1 MRILTLGA
9 GTVGTWIADLLCRYR
24 HDVTVVDND
33 ADHVQRINND
43 LDVKAIQGSAAQSS
57 VLFQAGVMGCDICLA
72 VTGVDEVNLV
82 AASMAKAMGVKR
94 SVARVYAPV
103 FRDLS
108 TFDYQRHF
116 GIDRLLSLEQ
126 LTAMELARA
135 IRNPESIT
143 LEHFAR
149 GQLEVAEF
157 EVTRKSDAIGKPLK
171 QLALSAGVRLGTL
184 KRNNKTWI
192 ASANDEIRIGD
203 WVSLLG
209 KPEEVEEIKK
219 RFTQGTPKRQH
230 VVIAGGGET
239 GYHLA
244 RALDGARHKV
254 LLLESDESRCNY
266 LASHLSR
273 ATVVCSDATRKMT
286 LEEERVGGCDY
297 FVACTGNDENNIMA
311 GLEAKELGAK
321 QIMAI
326 VGRPDYA
333 GIVSRLG
340 IDIAVSE
347 RDAMARQILGLL
359 TEGPVLSQL
368 QLPSSDIFVMEV
380 EVGQGAAVTQSSLAQ
395 MSLPEG
401 VLVAAVLQE
410 EFVRVPSATDSLQAG
425 NTALVLSPQNQLES
439 VVAAFA
445 GSGSRLV
452 SGK

>member
-24 HDVTVVDND
+24 HDVTVVDIDPEN
-33 ADHVQRINND
+33 VSRLNND
-43 LDVKAIQGSAAQSS
+43 LDVRAIVGSASQSS

-72 VTGVDEVNLV
+72 VTGNDEVNMV

-94 SVARVYAPV
+94 SVARVYSPV
-103 FRDLS
+103 FHDLS

-116 GIDRLLSLEQ
+116 GIDRLLSLEH

-157 EVTRKSDAIGKPLK
+157 EVTRSSDSLGIPLRK
-171 QLALSAGVRLGTL
+171 LALSPSVRLGTL
-184 KRNNKTWI
+184 KRDGKTWI
-192 ASANDEIRIGD
+192 ASANDQIQIGD
-203 WVSLLG
+203 WVSLMG

-219 RFTQGTPKRQH
+219 TFTKGSPKRQFI
-230 VVIAGGGET
+230 VIAGGGET

-244 RALDGARHKV
+244 RALDGERHRV
-254 LLLESDESRCNY
+254 LVLESEEERCDY
-266 LASHLSR
+266 LASHLQR
-273 ATVVCSDATRKMT
+273 ATVLCADATRKMT
-286 LEEERVGGCDY
+286 LEEERVGACDY

-333 GIVSRLG
+333 SIVSRLG
-340 IDIAVSE
+340 IDNAVSE
-347 RDAMARQILGLL
+347 RAAMARQVLGLL
-359 TEGPVLSQL
+359 TEGPVLSKL
-368 QLPSSDIFVMEV
+368 QLPSSDILVLELEV
-380 EVGQGAAVTQSSLAQ
+380 ASNAPVTQSSLAQ
-395 MSLPEG
+395 LELPEG
-401 VLVAAVLQE
+401 VLITAVLQGD
-410 EFVRVPSATDSLQAG
+410 FVRVPLATDNLQSG
-425 NTALVLSPQNQLES
+425 DTALVLAKTSQLPDVTQAFSPI
-439 VVAAFA
+439 
-445 GSGSRLV
+445 GS
-452 SGK
+452 

>member
-9 GTVGTWIADLLCRYR
+9 GTVGTWIADLLCRFR
-24 HDVTVVDND
+24 HDVIVVDTD
-33 ADHVQRINND
+33 AENVRRINND
-43 LDVKAIQGSAAQSS
+43 LDVRAIQGSASQSS
-57 VLFQAGVMGCDICLA
+57 VLFQAGVMACDICLA
-72 VTGVDEVNLV
+72 VTGSDEVNMV

-116 GIDRLLSLEQ
+116 NIDRLLSLEH

-157 EVTRKSDAIGKPLK
+157 AVTRQSDSLNKPLK
-171 QLALSAGVRLGTL
+171 QLALSPHVRLGTL
-184 KRNNKTWI
+184 KRDGRTWI
-192 ASANDEIRIGD
+192 ASANDEIRLGD

-209 KPEEVEEIKK
+209 RPQNVEEIKK
-219 RFTQGTPKRQH
+219 TFTQGVTKQQF

-244 RALDGARHKV
+244 KALDGERHKV
-254 LLLESDESRCNY
+254 LLLEQDPQRCDY

-273 ATVVCSDATRKMT
+273 ATVVCADAMRKLT
-286 LEEERVGGCDY
+286 LEEERVGGSDY

-311 GLEAKELGAK
+311 GIEAKDLGSK

-333 GIVSRLG
+333 EIVGRLG
-340 IDIAVSE
+340 IDVAVSE

-359 TEGPVLSQL
+359 TEGPILSQL
-368 QLPSSDIFVMEV
+368 QLPSSDVCVLEIEV
-380 EVGQGAAVTQSSLAQ
+380 AENSPVSKSSLLEAK
-395 MSLPEG
+395 LPEG

-410 EFVRVPSATDSLQAG
+410 DYVRVPAASDCLQVG
-425 NTALVLSPQNQLES
+425 NTALVLAPEHRIS
-439 VVAAFA
+439 AIKDAFSS
-445 GSGSRLV
+445 GDGSRT
-452 SGK
+452 

>member
-24 HDVTVVDND
+24 HDVTVVDTD
-33 ADHVQRINND
+33 PEQVKRINND
-43 LDVKAIQGSAAQSS
+43 LDVRAIQGSASQSS

-72 VTGVDEVNLV
+72 VTGIDEVNMV

-94 SVARVYAPV
+94 AVARVYAPV

-116 GIDRLLSLEQ
+116 GIDRLLSLEH

-135 IRNPESIT
+135 IRNPESLT

-157 EVTRKSDAIGKPLK
+157 EITRTSESLNKPLK
-171 QLALSAGVRLGTL
+171 QLGLSPHVRLGTIQRG
-184 KRNNKTWI
+184 KKTWI

-203 WVSLLG
+203 WVSLMG
-209 KPEEVEEIKK
+209 RPAEVEGIKK
-219 RFTQGTPKRQH
+219 TFCKGTPRRQFI
-230 VVIAGGGET
+230 VIAGGGET

-244 RALDGARHKV
+244 KALDREQHRV
-254 LLLESDESRCNY
+254 LVLESDEARCNY
-266 LASHLSR
+266 LAAHLSR
-273 ATVVCSDATRKMT
+273 STVVCADATRKVT

-297 FVACTGNDENNIMA
+297 FVACIGNDENNIMA
-311 GLEAKELGAK
+311 GIEAKQLGAK

-333 GIVSRLG
+333 EIVGRLG

-347 RDAMARQILGLL
+347 RDAMARQILGML
-359 TEGPVLSQL
+359 TEGPVLSQM
-368 QLPSSDIFVMEV
+368 QLPSSDIMVLEI
-380 EVGQGAAVTQSSLAQ
+380 EVGTNAAVTKSSLANI
-395 MSLPEG
+395 SLPEG
-401 VLVAAVLQE
+401 VLVSAVLHQD
-410 EFVRVPSATDSLQAG
+410 FVTVPVASDSLQAG
-425 NTALVLSPQNQLES
+425 DTALVLSPLSQLAT
-439 VVAAFA
+439 VQQAFTA
-445 GSGSRLV
+445 Q
-452 SGK
+452 

>member
-33 ADHVQRINND
+33 ADHVRRLNND
-43 LDVKAIQGSAAQSS
+43 LDVKAVHGSASQSS

-72 VTGVDEVNLV
+72 VTGIDEVNLV

-116 GIDRLLSLEQ
+116 GIDRLLSLEH

-157 EVTRKSDAIGKPLK
+157 EVTRSSSALNKPLK
-171 QLALSAGVRLGTL
+171 QLAFSPGVRLGTL
-184 KRNNKTWI
+184 KRNQKKWI
-192 ASANDEIRIGD
+192 ASANDEIKLGD
-203 WVSLLG
+203 WVSLMG
-209 KPEEVEEIKK
+209 KPDEVEEIKK
-219 RFTQGTPKRQH
+219 TFTKGSPKRQF

-244 RALDGARHKV
+244 RALDGERHKI
-254 LLLESDESRCNY
+254 LLLESDAERCDY
-266 LASHLSR
+266 LASHLTR
-273 ATVVCSDATRKMT
+273 ATVLCADATRKMT

-297 FVACTGNDENNIMA
+297 FVACTGHDENNIMA

-368 QLPSSDIFVMEV
+368 QLPDSDVHVLELEV
-380 EVGQGAAVTQSSLAQ
+380 AAHAPVTQSSLAQ
-395 MSLPEG
+395 LNLPEG

-410 EFVRVPSATDSLQAG
+410 DFVRVPLAADCLQAG
-425 NTALVLSPQNQLES
+425 NTALVLAPKTQCAS
-439 VVAAFA
+439 VATAFSA
-445 GSGSRLV
+445 GG
-452 SGK
+452 

>member
-1 MRILTLGA
+1 MRILTLGG
-9 GTVGTWIADLLCRYR
+9 GTVGTWIAELLCRYR
-24 HDVTVVDND
+24 HDVTIIDTD
-33 ADHVQRINND
+33 ADNVQRINND
-43 LDVKAIQGSAAQSS
+43 LDVKAIHGSASQSS

-72 VTGVDEVNLV
+72 VTGIDEVNMV
-82 AASMAKAMGVKR
+82 AASMAKAMGVQR

-116 GIDRLLSLEQ
+116 GIDRLLSLEH

-157 EVTRKSDAIGKPLK
+157 EVTRPSSSLGKPLHK
-171 QLALSAGVRLGTL
+171 LALSSGVRIGTL
-184 KRNNKTWI
+184 KRDGRTWI
-192 ASANDEIRIGD
+192 ASARDEIRIGD

-209 KPEEVEEIKK
+209 KASEVAEAKHLFAQK
-219 RFTQGTPKRQH
+219 APRKQF

-244 RALDGARHKV
+244 KALDDEQHRV
-254 LLLESDESRCNY
+254 LLLESDAERCDY
-266 LASHLSR
+266 LANHLSR
-273 ATVVCSDATRKMT
+273 ATVTCADATRKMT

-297 FVACTGNDENNIMA
+297 FVACTGLDENNIMA

-333 GIVSRLG
+333 SIVSRLG
-340 IDIAVSE
+340 IDHAVSE

-368 QLPSSDIFVMEV
+368 QLPASDVHVMEL
-380 EVGQGAAVTQSSLAQ
+380 EVAPRAPITQSSLGE
-395 MSLPEG
+395 MGLPAG
-401 VLVAAVLQE
+401 ILIAAVLRE
-410 EFVRVPSATDSLQAG
+410 DFVSVPSAGDTLQDGDA
-425 NTALVLSPQNQLES
+425 ALVLAEKDRMNDVASAFS
-439 VVAAFA
+439 V
-445 GSGSRLV
+445 SN
-452 SGK
+452 

>member
-1 MRILTLGA
+1 MRILVLGA
-9 GTVGTWIADLLCRYR
+9 GTVGTWIADLLCRHR
-24 HDVTVVDND
+24 HDVTVVDTD

-43 LDVKAIQGSAAQSS
+43 LDVKAIQGSASQSS
-57 VLFQAGVMGCDICLA
+57 VLFQAGVMGCDVCIA
-72 VTGVDEVNLV
+72 VTGVDEVNVV
-82 AASMAKAMGVKR
+82 AASMAKSMGVQR

-126 LTAMELARA
+126 LTAMELARV

-157 EVTRKSDAIGKPLK
+157 EVTRKSDALNQPLK
-171 QLALSAGVRLGTL
+171 KLALSDGVRIGTL
-184 KRNNKTWI
+184 KRGNKKWI
-192 ASANDEIRIGD
+192 ASANDEIRLGD
-203 WVSLLG
+203 HISLLG
-209 KPEEVEEIKK
+209 KPEDVETVKK
-219 RFTQGTPKRQH
+219 QFTQGSPKRNF

-244 RALDGARHKV
+244 RALDGARHRV
-254 LLLESDESRCNY
+254 LLLESDQERCNY
-266 LASHLSR
+266 LASHLAR
-273 ATVVCSDATRKMT
+273 VTVVCSDATRKLT

-297 FVACTGNDENNIMA
+297 FVACTGLDENNIMA

-321 QIMAI
+321 HIMAI

-333 GIVSRLG
+333 SIVRRLG
-340 IDIAVSE
+340 IDNAVSE
-347 RDAMARQILGLL
+347 RDAMARQIIGLL

-368 QLPSSDIFVMEV
+368 QLPSSDVFVLEL
-380 EVGQGAAVTQSSLAQ
+380 EVGVNSKVTQSSLAELG
-395 MSLPEG
+395 LPEG

-410 EFVRVPSATDSLQAG
+410 EFVRVPSAGESLQPAS
-425 NTALVLSPQNQLES
+425 TALVLCPKSQVDNVAS
-439 VVAAFA
+439 VFTTP
-445 GSGSRLV
+445 GG
-452 SGK
+452 

>member
-24 HDVTVVDND
+24 HDVTVVDSD
-33 ADHVQRINND
+33 PEHVQRINND
-43 LDVKAIQGSAAQSS
+43 LDVRAIQGSASQSS

-72 VTGVDEVNLV
+72 VTGSDEVNMI
-82 AASMAKAMGVKR
+82 AASMAKAMGVTR

-116 GIDRLLSLEQ
+116 GIDRLLSLEH

-157 EVTRKSDAIGKPLK
+157 EVTRSSDSLNKPLK
-171 QLALSAGVRLGTL
+171 QLALSPQVRLGTL
-184 KRNNKTWI
+184 KRDKRTWI
-192 ASANDEIRIGD
+192 ASATDEIRLGD
-203 WVSLLG
+203 FVSLMG
-209 KPEEVEEIKK
+209 RPDDVEEIKK
-219 RFTQGTPKRQH
+219 TFTKGEAKHQF

-244 RALDGARHKV
+244 RALDGEHHNV
-254 LLLESDESRCNY
+254 LLLEHNPQRCDY
-266 LASHLSR
+266 LAAHLTR
-273 ATVVCSDATRKMT
+273 ATVVCADAMRKVT

-297 FVACTGNDENNIMA
+297 FVACMGHDENNIMA
-311 GLEAKELGAK
+311 GLEAKDLGAK

-333 GIVSRLG
+333 EIVGRLG
-340 IDIAVSE
+340 IDTAVSE

-368 QLPSSDIFVMEV
+368 QLPSSDVFVLELEV
-380 EVGQGAAVTQSSLAQ
+380 AENSLVTQSSLAQ
-395 MSLPEG
+395 AKLPEG
-401 VLVAAVLQE
+401 VLVAAVLQDDY
-410 EFVRVPSATDSLQAG
+410 VRVPAASDCLQAG
-425 NTALVLSPQNQLES
+425 NTALVLATQKQIAAVAEAFSPVGRS
-439 VVAAFA
+439 AT
-445 GSGSRLV
+445 
-452 SGK
+452 

>member
-1 MRILTLGA
+1 MRILVLGA

-24 HDVTVVDND
+24 HDVTVVDVD
-33 ADHVQRINND
+33 AESVDRINND
-43 LDVKAIQGSAAQSS
+43 LDVRAIQGSASQSS
-57 VLFQAGVMGCDICLA
+57 VLFQAGAMGCEICIA
-72 VTGVDEVNLV
+72 VTGVDEVNVV
-82 AASMAKAMGVKR
+82 AASMAKSMGVKR

-116 GIDRLLSLEQ
+116 NIDRLLSLEQ

-135 IRNPESIT
+135 IRNPETIT

-149 GQLEVAEF
+149 GQIEVAEF
-157 EVTRKSDAIGKPLK
+157 EVTRKSDSLGKPLK
-171 QLALSAGVRLGTL
+171 ELAFSAGVRLGTL
-184 KRNNKTWI
+184 KRDGKTWI
-192 ASANDEIRIGD
+192 AGANDEIRMGD

-209 KPEEVEEIKK
+209 KPQEVEAVKK
-219 RFTQGTPKRQH
+219 TFAQKAPKRQH

-244 RALDGARHKV
+244 ATLDGERHNI
-254 LLLESDESRCNY
+254 LLLESDEERCDY
-266 LASHLSR
+266 LASHLNR
-273 ATVVCSDATRKMT
+273 ATVVCSDATRKVT

-297 FVACTGNDENNIMA
+297 FVACTGHDENNIMA

-321 QIMAI
+321 KIMAI

-359 TEGPVLSQL
+359 TEGPVLSQM
-368 QLPSSDIFVMEV
+368 QMPSSDVYILELEV
-380 EVGQGAAVTQSSLAQ
+380 AAHSMVTQSSLAELQ
-395 MSLPEG
+395 LPVG

-410 EFVRVPSATDSLQAG
+410 DFVRVPAATDSLHPG
-425 NTALVLSPQNQLES
+425 STALVLCPSAQLGT
-439 VVAAFA
+439 VADAFR
-445 GSGSRLV
+445 SSE
-452 SGK
+452 GKGAR

>member
-33 ADHVQRINND
+33 LAHVQRINND
-43 LDVKAIQGSAAQSS
+43 LDVRAIQGSASQSS

-72 VTGVDEVNLV
+72 VTGSDEVNMI

-116 GIDRLLSLEQ
+116 GIDRLLSLEH

-157 EVTRKSDAIGKPLK
+157 EVTRNSDSLNKPLK
-171 QLALSAGVRLGTL
+171 QLALSPNVRLGTL
-184 KRNNKTWI
+184 KRDKQTWI
-192 ASANDEIRIGD
+192 ASASDEIRLGD
-203 WVSLLG
+203 FVSLIG
-209 KPEEVEEIKK
+209 RTDDVEEIKK
-219 RFTQGTPKRQH
+219 TFAKGETRPQF

-244 RALDGARHKV
+244 RALDGERHRV
-254 LLLESDESRCNY
+254 LLLEHNPQRCDF
-266 LASHLSR
+266 LASHLMR
-273 ATVVCSDATRKMT
+273 TTVVCADAMRKVT
-286 LEEERVGGCDY
+286 LEEERTGGCDY
-297 FVACTGNDENNIMA
+297 FVACMGNDENNIMS
-311 GLEAKELGAK
+311 GVEAKDLGAK
-321 QIMAI
+321 KVMAI

-333 GIVSRLG
+333 EIVGRLG
-340 IDIAVSE
+340 IDLAVSE

-368 QLPSSDIFVMEV
+368 QLPASDVFVLELEV
-380 EVGQGAAVTQSSLAQ
+380 TSRAPVTQSPLSQAK
-395 MSLPEG
+395 LPEG
-401 VLVAAVLQE
+401 VLVAAVLQDDY
-410 EFVRVPSATDSLQAG
+410 VRVPAASDYLQAG
-425 NTALVLSPQNQLES
+425 STALVLATQQRIAAVKEAFSPG
-439 VVAAFA
+439 AKATT
-445 GSGSRLV
+445 
-452 SGK
+452 

>member
-24 HDVTVVDND
+24 HDVTVVDTDPENVRRLN
-33 ADHVQRINND
+33 HD
-43 LDVKAIQGSAAQSS
+43 LDVRAIQGSASQSS

-72 VTGVDEVNLV
+72 VTGIDEVNLV

-116 GIDRLLSLEQ
+116 GIDRLLSLEL

-157 EVTRKSDAIGKPLK
+157 EVTRSGDSLGKPLK
-171 QLALSAGVRLGTL
+171 QLALSPGVRLGTL
-184 KRNNKTWI
+184 KRGKKTWI
-192 ASANDEIRIGD
+192 AGANDEIRLGD
-203 WVSLLG
+203 WVSLMG
-209 KPEEVEEIKK
+209 KPGEVEEIKK
-219 RFTQGTPKRQH
+219 TFTKGAPKRQFI
-230 VVIAGGGET
+230 VIAGGGET

-244 RALDGARHKV
+244 RALDDERHKV
-254 LLLESDESRCNY
+254 LLLEADAERCDY
-266 LASHLSR
+266 LASHLLR
-273 ATVVCSDATRKMT
+273 ATVVCADATRKMT

-297 FVACTGNDENNIMA
+297 FVACTGHDENNIMA

-368 QLPSSDIFVMEV
+368 QLPSSDVFVLELEV
-380 EVGQGAAVTQSSLAQ
+380 SRDSAVTQRSLAELD
-395 MSLPEG
+395 LPDG

-410 EFVRVPSATDSLQAG
+410 DFVRVPSAGESLHPG
-425 NTALVLSPQNQLES
+425 STALVLAPKSQIAN
-439 VVAAFA
+439 VASAF
-445 GSGSRLV
+445 GG
-452 SGK
+452 GG

>member
-9 GTVGTWIADLLCRYR
+9 GTVGTWIAELLCRYR
-24 HDVTVVDND
+24 HDVTVIDTD
-33 ADHVQRINND
+33 AEHVKRINND
-43 LDVKAIQGSAAQSS
+43 LDVRAIVGSASQSS

-82 AASMAKAMGVKR
+82 SASMAKAMGVKR

-116 GIDRLLSLEQ
+116 NIDRLLSLEH

-135 IRNPESIT
+135 IRNPESPT

-157 EVTRKSDAIGKPLK
+157 EVTRGGDSLNKPLK
-171 QLALSAGVRLGTL
+171 QLGFSPHVRLGTL
-184 KRNNKTWI
+184 QRGKKTWI

-203 WVSLLG
+203 WISLLG
-209 KPEEVEEIKK
+209 RPAEVEEIKK
-219 RFTQGTPKRQH
+219 TFCKGAPRRQFI
-230 VVIAGGGET
+230 VIAGGGET

-244 RALDGARHKV
+244 KALDRDQHRV
-254 LLLESDESRCNY
+254 LLLESDETRCDY
-266 LASHLSR
+266 LASHLTR
-273 ATVVCSDATRKMT
+273 TTVVCADATRKLT

-333 GIVSRLG
+333 EIVGRLG

-347 RDAMARQILGLL
+347 RDAMARQILGML
-359 TEGPVLSQL
+359 TEGPVLSQM
-368 QLPSSDIFVMEV
+368 QLPNSDICVLEI
-380 EVGQGAAVTQSSLAQ
+380 EVGQNASVTKSSLAHVNF
-395 MSLPEG
+395 PEG
-401 VLVAAVLQE
+401 VLVSAVLHQD
-410 EFVRVPSATDSLQAG
+410 FVTVPTANDCLQAG
-425 NTALVLSPQNQLES
+425 DTALVLVPETQ
-439 VVAAFA
+439 VALVQRAFA
-445 GSGSRLV
+445 AAAA
-452 SGK
+452 

>member
-1 MRILTLGA
+1 MRILVLGA

-33 ADHVQRINND
+33 PQNVERINDD
-43 LDVKAIQGSAAQSS
+43 LDVKAIVGSASQSS
-57 VLFQAGVMGCDICLA
+57 VLFQAGAMGCDLCIA
-72 VTGVDEVNLV
+72 VTGVDEVNVV
-82 AASMAKAMGVKR
+82 AASMAKSMGAKR

-116 GIDRLLSLEQ
+116 NIDRMLSLEQ

-149 GQLEVAEF
+149 GQIEVAEF
-157 EVTRKSDAIGKPLK
+157 EVTRKSDSLGIALK
-171 QLALSAGVRLGTL
+171 QLAWGDGVRLGTL
-184 KRNNKTWI
+184 KRGNKTWI
-192 ASANDEIRIGD
+192 ASANDEIKLGD

-209 KPEEVEEIKK
+209 KPERVEAIKNK
-219 RFTQGTPKRQH
+219 FAQGSPKRQH

-244 RALDGARHKV
+244 RALDDDQHKV
-254 LLLESDESRCNY
+254 LLLESNEKRCDY
-266 LASHLSR
+266 LASHLTR
-273 ATVVCSDATRKMT
+273 ATVVCSDATRKQT
-286 LEEERVGGCDY
+286 LEEERVGACDY
-297 FVACTGNDENNIMA
+297 FVACTGLDENNIMA

-333 GIVSRLG
+333 SIVSRLG
-340 IDIAVSE
+340 IDNAVSE

-359 TEGPVLSQL
+359 TDGPVLSKL
-368 QLPSSDIFVMEV
+368 QMPSSDVYVLEV
-380 EVGQGAAVTQSSLAQ
+380 EVAKNAPVTQSSLAELK
-395 MSLPEG
+395 LPEG

-410 EFVRVPSATDSLQAG
+410 EFVRVPSATDSLPVG
-425 NTALVLSPQNQLES
+425 STALVLSAKSQLEQVS
-439 VVAAFA
+439 AAFT
-445 GSGSRLV
+445 GREE
-452 SGK
+452 